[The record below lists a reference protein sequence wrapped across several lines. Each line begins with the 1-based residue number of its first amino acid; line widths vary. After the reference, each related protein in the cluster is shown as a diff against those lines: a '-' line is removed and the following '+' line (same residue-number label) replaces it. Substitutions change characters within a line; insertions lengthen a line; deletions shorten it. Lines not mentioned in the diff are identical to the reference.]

1 MNSKHLGQ
9 TITLL
14 GQVAEIAVMGPEGAC
29 SIIFKHDITGS
40 KAPEKKRA
48 ELAEM
53 YRKKFAN
60 PYIAVSKGYIDDVI
74 EPKETRERL
83 ISALKSIYRK
93 REERPRRKHGNI
105 PL

>member
-1 MNSKHLGQ
+1 MR
-9 TITLL
+9 
-14 GQVAEIAVMGPEGAC
+14 GQVLKLPLWDLKEHA
-29 SIIFKHDITGS
+29 SIIFKHDIVES

-60 PYIAVSKGYIDDVI
+60 PYVAVSKGYLDDVI
-74 EPKETRERL
+74 EPEETRERL
-83 ISALKSIYRK
+83 IAALKAIYRK

-105 PL
+105 PV